1 MSFILLRRTTDGEIH
16 LLSNSSWSGRGDAMA
31 ELSRITAAP
40 TFDRWDDEVLLV
52 DVDSGTPILM
62 VRPAAPEAVADEPG
76 PVSEIAATDTALAD
90 ADDGEPQDVDSP
102 AEGALD
108 APEAGDGGESD
119 AVDEPDAVEDTADD
133 SSEETAEEAGIVE
146 DDTASSTDDEIAALL
161 EDLDAPEAVPST
173 PPSLKEALERS
184 AARLE
189 AEGIVAPESVG
200 PAPAPDESAPEATP
214 VEAVTDDSAAEPV
227 PVPDEAPAA
236 WPWDTAPEEKA
247 FDLDAFEESH
257 DQSESLV
264 RAPGDDETLSFAKPV
279 ILGGEYAD
287 VVPATVVEAPAPA
300 PEPVAETP
308 APEPATETDATG
320 SDFIDLGPAEPAAPA
335 PMVSDEL
342 SALTCADCV
351 YDATCPNR
359 GQLLPAS
366 CGSFQWK

>member
-16 LLSNSSWSGRGDAMA
+16 LLSNTSWSGRGDAMA

-40 TFDRWDDEVLLV
+40 SFDRWDDEVLLV

-62 VRPAAPEAVADEPG
+62 VRPAAPEAAAEEPAPDAAAEVPAPEDDITQADLADAEEDVFETATGGPSEEAAGDVEDAADEP
-76 PVSEIAATDTALAD
+76 
-90 ADDGEPQDVDSP
+90 EPP
-102 AEGALD
+102 A
-108 APEAGDGGESD
+108 P
-119 AVDEPDAVEDTADD
+119 
-133 SSEETAEEAGIVE
+133 
-146 DDTASSTDDEIAALL
+146 STDDEIAALL
-161 EDLDAPEAVPST
+161 EDLDAPEDVPSAA
-173 PPSLKEALERS
+173 PSLKEALERS

-200 PAPAPDESAPEATP
+200 PAPEPAPGEAE
-214 VEAVTDDSAAEPV
+214 V
-227 PVPDEAPAA
+227 DEAPAA

-287 VVPATVVEAPAPA
+287 VAPEPAVDTPAEEPAEAPTAGPIAEAPA
-300 PEPVAETP
+300 PEPVAEP
-308 APEPATETDATG
+308 DETG
-320 SDFIDLGPAEPAAPA
+320 SDFIDLGPAESAAPA

-342 SALTCADCV
+342 AALTCADCV

-359 GQLLPAS
+359 GQFLPAS